1 MWEIIKRVT
10 LRYEI
15 NATKRSSSI
24 VHLDSIHQK
33 LLLFIQHRS
42 LTKSS
47 GIMHHD
53 TIHSLAHMFLHI
65 KSFFFQSLYN
75 HLIFKHAIVFLK
87 CIVNERVYIH
97 EFREIAQ

>member
-24 VHLDSIHQK
+24 VHLNSIHKK
-33 LLLFIQHRS
+33 LLLYIHTTLF
-42 LTKSS
+42 TKSS

-65 KSFFFQSLYN
+65 KSFLKKITLQPPYFQTCNS
-75 HLIFKHAIVFLK
+75 FLEMYSK
-87 CIVNERVYIH
+87 
-97 EFREIAQ
+97 